1 MDNDQ
6 NNNDPREQ
14 ARNLYFQSGL
24 TQAQIAILIGVSQK
38 TISLWINDGK
48 WKMLKD
54 TASQM
59 PALMVEH
66 MFSELTELNKN
77 IAAREPGQRF
87 PTVQEAE
94 TRRKIM
100 VSLQYTQDYQ
110 SKGAQIETMMN
121 FIHYVRRTSKKDVVN
136 ITLLADKY
144 LEGEVKIGQDPFK
157 PYTLPGTPPDD
168 PEPGPSNDDAPTT
181 PPPGSNPPPVGKSA
195 ASTLQYA

>member
-1 MDNDQ
+1 METKFTNKLSDIKLHYKIWMAD
-6 NNNDPREQ
+6 DKET
-14 ARNLYFQSGL
+14 G
-24 TQAQIAILIGVSQK
+24 ILG
-38 TISLWINDGK
+38 DGK
-48 WKMLKD
+48 WKMLKE
-54 TASQM
+54 TANQM

-77 IAAREPGQRF
+77 IAARQPGQRF
-87 PTVQEAE
+87 PTTQEAE
-94 TRRKIM
+94 IRRKIM
-100 VSLQYTQDYQ
+100 VSMQYTQEYQ

-168 PEPGPSNDDAPTT
+168 DPEPGPSNDDAPIT
-181 PPPGSNPPPVGKSA
+181 PHTGSNPPPVSKSA